1 MAAMMGM
8 AGGFLTNPVLS
19 ALQATLG
26 IGAPAADAA
35 AGAAAA
41 PFGSPAAATEATN
54 TTDAHLNG
62 HDAARMAASATR
74 TEKNDGKVGA
84 RDFSFLV
91 TEDEQESGPNLS
103 LLDDDDSGSGSDE
116 GGEGEGEG
124 DEDNDGYDPGSAL
137 DQLLW
142 RQKAVSGMETRRPGE
157 SVQQFFQRRTAGMR
171 MLKAEAGGAEAK
183 QLENEVDQAL
193 MTANTAWHWGG
204 GDHDADL
211 SDDERDLVKQLDGP
225 SEPLQLTWDPASGE
239 PPPPPPE
246 NCNSMVVHSSASG
259 GGGPGLGAHAG
270 GSALSLY
277 DEERARAVRR
287 RVVIGAEAIKSSG
300 ASVRRPE
307 KDALSNSKLAPVESG
322 RGFALLE
329 KMGWKKGQG
338 LGRSN
343 DGVMLPV
350 EAAVKTDMGG
360 LRAESGDVSE
370 SYNGGVASFGA
381 DGPALANEGMS
392 TGAASMMASL
402 KATMDNEFSN
412 ITTQTKT
419 VDQINKEARDRAAAG
434 LPPLPAEAAAP
445 PPAAPAAAPPAAPRP
460 APAPSISPYAAPPRP
475 APRPGP
481 PSGYPMAPGYPA
493 PPGMYGQ
500 MGMGYPGM
508 GFPPPAYPPAYP
520 PPPGMPYA
528 PYPPYGAGGYAPPP
542 YGGGYG
548 GPR

>member
-1 MAAMMGM
+1 MGM

-19 ALQATLG
+19 ALQATMG
-26 IGAPAADAA
+26 VGAPAAGAA
-35 AGAAAA
+35 PGAAAA
-41 PFGSPAAATEATN
+41 AEATN

-62 HDAARMAASATR
+62 HDAARMAAGATR
-74 TEKNDGKVGA
+74 TEKNDGKIGA

-91 TEDEQESGPNLS
+91 TEDEQEAGPNLS
-103 LLDDDDSGSGSDE
+103 LLDDDDSGSGSDS
-116 GGEGEGEG
+116 GGEGDGEG

-142 RQKAVSGMETRRPGE
+142 RQKAVSGMEVRRPGE

-193 MTANTAWHWGG
+193 MNANTAWHWGQ
-204 GDHDADL
+204 GDNDADL
-211 SDDERDLVKQLDGP
+211 SDDERELVKQLDAPAGDPHTGPHTTDPLLQPHLQPHLTPTSARPHPTSPPTPPPP
-225 SEPLQLTWDPASGE
+225 SELLQLTTHELTWDPASGE

-270 GSALSLY
+270 GSALGLY
-277 DEERARAVRR
+277 DEERARAVKR
-287 RVVIGAEAIKSSG
+287 RVVLGAQAIRSSG
-300 ASVRRPE
+300 ASVRRPD
-307 KDALSNSKLAPVESG
+307 KDALSNEKLAPVESG

-350 EAAVKTDMGG
+350 EAAIKTDMGG
-360 LRAESGDVSE
+360 LRAESGGANEV
-370 SYNGGVASFGA
+370 YGGAVASFGA
-381 DGPALANEGMS
+381 DGPGLVNESMS
-392 TGAASMMASL
+392 TGASSMMASL
-402 KATMDNEFSN
+402 KATMDNEFSSL
-412 ITTQTKT
+412 TTQTKT
-419 VDQINKEARDRAAAG
+419 VQQINQEARERAAAG
-434 LPPLPAEAAAP
+434 LPPLPAEAAVP

-460 APAPSISPYAAPPRP
+460 PPASSISPYAAPPRP
-475 APRPGP
+475 APAPRPAAP
-481 PSGYPMAPGYPA
+481 PGYPMGPSYPP

-500 MGMGYPGM
+500 MGMGNPN
-508 GFPPPAYPPAYP
+508 PARTQPEP
-520 PPPGMPYA
+520 
-528 PYPPYGAGGYAPPP
+528 
-542 YGGGYG
+542 
-548 GPR
+548 

>member
-1 MAAMMGM
+1 MMGM

-26 IGAPAADAA
+26 IGAPAAGAA

-103 LLDDDDSGSGSDE
+103 LLDDDDSGSGSDS

-225 SEPLQLTWDPASGE
+225 SGDHQTPATTSPSHGPLTTDPPLLHRSSAPAAPAPKSTARPPPRGAGDGRPPSATPCWRSSAPGPPRSRAAWPRH
-239 PPPPPPE
+239 PPPPP
-246 NCNSMVVHSSASG
+246 
-259 GGGPGLGAHAG
+259 
-270 GSALSLY
+270 
-277 DEERARAVRR
+277 
-287 RVVIGAEAIKSSG
+287 
-300 ASVRRPE
+300 
-307 KDALSNSKLAPVESG
+307 
-322 RGFALLE
+322 
-329 KMGWKKGQG
+329 
-338 LGRSN
+338 
-343 DGVMLPV
+343 
-350 EAAVKTDMGG
+350 
-360 LRAESGDVSE
+360 
-370 SYNGGVASFGA
+370 
-381 DGPALANEGMS
+381 
-392 TGAASMMASL
+392 
-402 KATMDNEFSN
+402 
-412 ITTQTKT
+412 
-419 VDQINKEARDRAAAG
+419 
-434 LPPLPAEAAAP
+434 
-445 PPAAPAAAPPAAPRP
+445 
-460 APAPSISPYAAPPRP
+460 
-475 APRPGP
+475 
-481 PSGYPMAPGYPA
+481 
-493 PPGMYGQ
+493 
-500 MGMGYPGM
+500 
-508 GFPPPAYPPAYP
+508 
-520 PPPGMPYA
+520 
-528 PYPPYGAGGYAPPP
+528 
-542 YGGGYG
+542 
-548 GPR
+548 